1 MEKSRRYQIPEKKN
15 KINMDNKKRMQ
26 NSRQKQTPEERK
38 KAILKVK
45 KECRVD

>member
-1 MEKSRRYQIPEKKN
+1 MEKSRRYQSPEEKN
-15 KINMDNKKRMQ
+15 KINIDNKKRMQ